1 MIMPKS
7 KPKLLLP
14 FNDWPESDKELWHA
28 AMRDDDPFA
37 DAAGAR
43 LAKSSLHVYWKA
55 WRRFLGFL
63 TITEPAALEI
73 APPKRLTAERVRRY
87 AEHLQQTNTP
97 RSVAIQIEMLYGVAR
112 AMMPDL
118 DLQWLR
124 VMRARL
130 RSAAPRGGAAKPVI
144 TSVQLLEL
152 GLQLM
157 DESNLSAS
165 AHCTM
170 ADAVHYRD
178 GLMIAL
184 LAYVPLR
191 VSNFVG
197 IEIDGDLVKEHDKW
211 FIVIQPEENKTRT
224 HLEFQIPDDLENQ
237 FSTYINYVRPYLLR
251 RPECKALWVSSK
263 GGALSASAFSPIMAK
278 YTNNRLGIRIT
289 PHDARDAAATTWA
302 IAAPD
307 RVGVARDLLAHSD
320 IRTTTKYYNRAK
332 GIEASRAHA
341 VVLAGMR
348 KEVRTKT
355 KPRS

>member
-7 KPKLLLP
+7 KPKVLLP
-14 FNDWPESDKELWHA
+14 FSDWPEPDKELWHA
-28 AMRDDDPFA
+28 ATRDDDPFA
-37 DAAGAR
+37 DAAGTR
-43 LAKSSLHVYWKA
+43 LAKSTLHVYWKA
-55 WRRFLGFL
+55 WRQFLGFL
-63 TITEPAALEI
+63 TMAEPGALEI
-73 APPKRLTAERVRRY
+73 APPQRLTAERVRRY
-87 AEHLQQTNTP
+87 VELQQTNTP
-97 RSVAIQIEMLYGVAR
+97 RSVAIQIEMLYGAAR

-118 DLQWLR
+118 DLHWLR

-152 GLQLM
+152 GLQLIE
-157 DESNLSAS
+157 ESNLSANTHS
-165 AHCTM
+165 TL
-170 ADAVHYRD
+170 ADAIRYRD

-191 VSNFVG
+191 LSNLVG
-197 IEIDGDLVKEHDKW
+197 IEIDRDLIEEDDKW
-211 FIVIQPEENKTRT
+211 FIVIPPEANKTKT
-224 HLEFQIPDDLENQ
+224 HLEFQIPHDLENQ

-263 GGALSASAFSPIMAK
+263 GGSLSASAFSPIMAR
-278 YTNNRLGIRIT
+278 YTSGRLGIRIT

-302 IAAPD
+302 IVAPD

-341 VVLAGMR
+341 VVVARMR
-348 KEVRTKT
+348 KEMRTKT